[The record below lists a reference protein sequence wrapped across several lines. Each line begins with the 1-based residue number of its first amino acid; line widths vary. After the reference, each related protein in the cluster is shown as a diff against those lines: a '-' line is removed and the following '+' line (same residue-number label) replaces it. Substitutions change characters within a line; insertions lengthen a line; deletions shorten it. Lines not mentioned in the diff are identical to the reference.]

1 MIYEDGTYY
10 IGEFKN
16 GMRHGKGIYYYKDG
30 KINYDG
36 EYINDTQEGNGKMI
50 LEDGEYYIG

>member
-10 IGEFKN
+10 IGKFKN
-16 GMRHGKGIYYYKDG
+16 GMRHGKGIYHYEDG